1 MPHFQGYTFLVM
13 RYLHF
18 LTALLMFAAVSL
30 HAGDKSKKLQQ
41 SYQKKPDQIAE
52 LGAVKLITARQS
64 CENWAMAAGLEMMLH
79 EKGVSLDQSFWVMR
93 LNYGEICADLPSI
106 DDLAKVVN
114 NEFVLDDGRHV
125 RLELQFTPGAPDHVD
140 SIIAGL
146 QQKQVAMVIYRSH
159 PYYLSG
165 ITYDE
170 YIGKD
175 GSRLFEIKEL
185 RLANTFAGRPGIAF
199 ERERD
204 DTGEIQGIVTLTV
217 TVI

>member
-1 MPHFQGYTFLVM
+1 MLRGYTSLIMRNLRFLM
-13 RYLHF
+13 
-18 LTALLMFAAVSL
+18 TLLAFAAASL
-30 HAGDKSKKLQQ
+30 HAGDKVSKKLQQ
-41 SYQKKPDQIAE
+41 RYQLKPDQSAD
-52 LGAVKLITARQS
+52 LGSIKLITAKQS
-64 CENWAMAAGLEMMLH
+64 CENWAVAAGLEMMLQ
-79 EKGVSLDQSFWVMR
+79 EKSVSLDQSFWVMR

-106 DDLAKVVN
+106 DALAKVVD
-114 NEFVLDDGRHV
+114 NEFVLNDGRHV
-125 RLELQFTPGAPDHVD
+125 RLELQFTPGAPGHVD

-146 QQKQVAMVIYRSH
+146 QQKQVAMLIYRSH

-165 ITYDE
+165 VTYDE

-185 RLANTFAGRPGIAF
+185 RLANTFAGKPGIAF

-204 DTGEIQGIVTLTV
+204 DTAEIQGIVTVTV